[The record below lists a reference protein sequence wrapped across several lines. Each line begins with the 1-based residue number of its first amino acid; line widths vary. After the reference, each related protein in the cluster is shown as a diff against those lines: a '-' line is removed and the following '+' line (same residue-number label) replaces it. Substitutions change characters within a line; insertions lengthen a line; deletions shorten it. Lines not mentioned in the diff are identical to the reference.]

1 MRQRL
6 ALPLAALL
14 VALLAATGALSVTQA
29 SAAEASASAQAQ
41 AQAQATGRQ
50 CMPRPARKSLIVRGK
65 VTCKA
70 VKRFLP
76 AARELAMHTQEHG
89 YERFTIRGFM
99 CELRPDYK
107 RFACRDIDGQPRR
120 SFVWADHTG

>member
-14 VALLAATGALSVTQA
+14 TALLTASGIFSAPQGA
-29 SAAEASASAQAQ
+29 AAEAGTSVSAHAKAGK
-41 AQAQATGRQ
+41 ARQ
-50 CMPRPARKSLIVRGK
+50 CLPKQAGQSLVVRGK
-65 VTCKA
+65 VTCKE

-76 AARELAMHTQEHG
+76 SARELAAHTQDLG

-99 CELRPDYK
+99 CELRPDYR
-107 RFACRDIDGQPRR
+107 RFACHDINGKPKR
-120 SFVWADHTG
+120 SFVWADHSA